1 MTLPLSPM
9 GPETT
14 TLWSSPYWGPS
25 NVLPGGQCL
34 MRPPSHIHVF
44 RKVWYLSTCHSP
56 QGSWPFADNT
66 TPLRYHQPVGTT
78 PTPACLPLPRTPAH
92 RPTLASLTFSG
103 LGAQRPGSLPEH
115 QHQEPELAPH
125 GGRQDPPPTR
135 CSRALAR
142 EGPGLGGAVLGADGR
157 RGGLRGG
164 GGEPGQARRRE
175 RRARERAGSEQSG
188 GGQERSPGGG
198 GAGGAAP
205 SELSPVFPGPSLP
218 FPRAPAAAPQARTE
232 GV

>member
-1 MTLPLSPM
+1 MCLGKCGTCPPATAHK
-9 GPETT
+9 GP
-14 TLWSSPYWGPS
+14 G
-25 NVLPGGQCL
+25 
-34 MRPPSHIHVF
+34 
-44 RKVWYLSTCHSP
+44 
-56 QGSWPFADNT
+56 
-66 TPLRYHQPVGTT
+66 
-78 PTPACLPLPRTPAH
+78 LPRTIPPPYGITSLSVPRLRLPAYPFPGP
-92 RPTLASLTFSG
+92 RPTGPTLASLTFSG

-205 SELSPVFPGPSLP
+205 PELSPVFPGPSLP